1 MLEFPDIPKEFSRGK
16 KTNSKAIAKR
26 YALNANTH
34 KSLMIHV
41 HGIIVLDLIK
51 DATVLVLEELSSKE
65 LYSILV
71 LKFPIK
77 PF

>member
-1 MLEFPDIPKEFSRGK
+1 
-16 KTNSKAIAKR
+16 
-26 YALNANTH
+26 
-34 KSLMIHV
+34 MIHV
-41 HGIIVLDLIK
+41 HRTIFLDLIK